1 MEQIIIGGVLAF
13 FSTYYAIPVII
24 KVAEAKKLYDEPDDV
39 RKLHVKP
46 IPSLGG
52 LGMFI
57 GFTLCVL
64 LTTNFTVVPEF
75 QYYIACFLIIFFVG
89 IKDDILILS
98 AMKKFI
104 GQVIVAAILIFKA
117 NLVIGDMQGFLGLHQ
132 IDTGFSYFLTLFTIV
147 VIINA
152 FNLIDG
158 VDGLAGSIGLISCL
172 VFGTFFLMNGNI
184 SYAIL
189 AYGFAASVLAFLI
202 YNFQPAKIFMG
213 DTGSL
218 ILGLVNS
225 ILVIKFIE
233 TGAHYTAYPISAA
246 PAVGFSIM
254 LLPLMDTLR
263 VFSIRILH
271 GRSPFSPDRNH
282 IHHLLL
288 DRGLNHRSVTL
299 TCATVCI
306 TFIAAGF
313 LLQGFGTTWLILGL
327 IFCFFS
333 GIYGLYLT
341 RAKVNMRV
349 IRGERV
355 ENKFEIKEEKRVRL
369 VSLFSRTPSPAVVE
383 ED

>member
-1 MEQIIIGGVLAF
+1 MEQIIIGGILAF
-13 FSTYYAIPVII
+13 FTTFYAIPVII

-39 RKLHVKP
+39 RKLHIKP

-64 LTTNFTVVPEF
+64 LTIDFSSAPEF
-75 QYYIACFLIIFFVG
+75 QYYVASFLIIFFVG

-98 AMKKFI
+98 AMKKFV
-104 GQVIVAAILIFKA
+104 GQLIVAGILMFNA
-117 NLVIGDMQGFLGLHQ
+117 NLLITDMHGFMGLHA
-132 IDTGFSYFLTLFTIV
+132 IDSTFGYFLTLFTIV

-158 VDGLAGSIGLISCL
+158 VDGLAGSIGLIACL
-172 VFGTFFLMNGNI
+172 VFGTFFVLNGNLP
-184 SYAIL
+184 YAIL
-189 AYGFAASVLAFLI
+189 AFGFAASVAAFLI

-218 ILGLVNS
+218 LLGLVNS

-233 TGAHYTAYPISAA
+233 TGANYAAYPISAA

-254 LLPLMDTLR
+254 LIPLMDTLR
-263 VFSIRILH
+263 VFGIRILK

-299 TCATVCI
+299 TCAVLCAS
-306 TFIAAGF
+306 FISVGF
-313 LLQGFGTTWLILGL
+313 LLQSIGTTWLILGL
-327 IFCFFS
+327 ISSFFI
-333 GIYGLYLT
+333 GIYGLHVT
-341 RAKVNMRV
+341 RRRANMRV
-349 IRGERV
+349 IKGEKPN
-355 ENKFEIKEEKRVRL
+355 EAKFEVKEEKRVRL
-369 VSLFSRTPSPAVVE
+369 VSLFNRTAAVVE
-383 ED
+383 EE